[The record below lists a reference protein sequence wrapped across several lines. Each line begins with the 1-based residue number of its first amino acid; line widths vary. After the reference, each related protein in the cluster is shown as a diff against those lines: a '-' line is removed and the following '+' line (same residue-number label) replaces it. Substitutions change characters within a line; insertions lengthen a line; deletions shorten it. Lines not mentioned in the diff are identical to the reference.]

1 MKTIRNI
8 YSERNFLFLLLHR
21 VGETEAYELTSLLE
35 AEHPNERVLNLI
47 KIDQSTLGEVTYTIL
62 LESGVQTK
70 TIIFSSPTKTKSL
83 KF

>member
-35 AEHPNERVLNLI
+35 AEHPNERVLNLL
-47 KIDQSTLGEVTYTIL
+47 KIDQSTLGDPQLHLYHSVKAF
-62 LESGVQTK
+62 VQHH
-70 TIIFSSPTKTKSL
+70 
-83 KF
+83 